1 MGAGGSFPYSP
12 AAIAGGMPR
21 WTDAKLLPMVLVLLV
36 ASSLAFDDTGAVAE
50 EVEPVLAQ
58 SAEPE
63 AQDTAARVKS
73 YKDSLQQNPDAL
85 GGLKLHFIKTKPKP
99 TKAQLKAEELKDAH
113 LPIPM
118 SAILN
123 ESPKPEAV
131 KKKPKK
137 DKLQLQKEAVDH
149 MVDNMVSS
157 LPHVDSAAAMGAS
170 GAVAETEF
178 LEMDEFVDS
187 NPWENRAEED
197 DLIES
202 SKLLHTVRTVA
213 HKAKLVADKE
223 AAKKKR
229 DVARAKAIVGTIH
242 ADLDSDEEETSLIEE
257 VPPVKLSASM
267 QKKLASRFHNEK
279 RAKRAMNM
287 DKQVSHRLRISLEKH
302 GKTLKAKKERMLASL
317 TLGFGEK
324 RGGGHRDPP
333 PVKPVKAKTVKAK
346 TIKAKTVKA
355 KIPKPISQADNLVS
369 THIPKIVSK
378 QPKKVSKQPKKSKAQ
393 KKAKPAQMIAHH
405 FFSDA
410 DEKKGTEKR
419 DASIDQLS
427 TGCS

>member
-1 MGAGGSFPYSP
+1 MG
-12 AAIAGGMPR
+12 
-21 WTDAKLLPMVLVLLV
+21 
-36 ASSLAFDDTGAVAE
+36 
-50 EVEPVLAQ
+50 
-58 SAEPE
+58 
-63 AQDTAARVKS
+63 
-73 YKDSLQQNPDAL
+73 
-85 GGLKLHFIKTKPKP
+85 
-99 TKAQLKAEELKDAH
+99 
-113 LPIPM
+113 
-118 SAILN
+118 
-123 ESPKPEAV
+123 
-131 KKKPKK
+131 
-137 DKLQLQKEAVDH
+137 
-149 MVDNMVSS
+149 
-157 LPHVDSAAAMGAS
+157 
-170 GAVAETEF
+170 
-178 LEMDEFVDS
+178 
-187 NPWENRAEED
+187 RAEED

-355 KIPKPISQADNLVS
+355 DTKANFSGR
-369 THIPKIVSK
+369 
-378 QPKKVSKQPKKSKAQ
+378 QPRLDPHFKDSVEATEESVKAAEEI
-393 KKAKPAQMIAHH
+393 KGPEEGKTR
-405 FFSDA
+405 SD
-410 DEKKGTEKR
+410 DRTSFLFGCRREKGNREER
-419 DASIDQLS
+419 CVDRSVVDGLL
-427 TGCS
+427 

>member
-1 MGAGGSFPYSP
+1 MG
-12 AAIAGGMPR
+12 
-21 WTDAKLLPMVLVLLV
+21 
-36 ASSLAFDDTGAVAE
+36 
-50 EVEPVLAQ
+50 
-58 SAEPE
+58 
-63 AQDTAARVKS
+63 
-73 YKDSLQQNPDAL
+73 
-85 GGLKLHFIKTKPKP
+85 
-99 TKAQLKAEELKDAH
+99 
-113 LPIPM
+113 
-118 SAILN
+118 
-123 ESPKPEAV
+123 
-131 KKKPKK
+131 
-137 DKLQLQKEAVDH
+137 
-149 MVDNMVSS
+149 
-157 LPHVDSAAAMGAS
+157 
-170 GAVAETEF
+170 
-178 LEMDEFVDS
+178 
-187 NPWENRAEED
+187 RAEED

-279 RAKRAMNM
+279 RAKNM

-346 TIKAKTVKA
+346 TIKAKAVKA
-355 KIPKPISQADNLVS
+355 KIPKPISQADDNLVS
-369 THIPKIVSK
+369 THISKIVSK
-378 QPKKVSKQPKKSKAQ
+378 RPKKVSKQPKKSKAQ